1 MQQLRCVFF
10 FLFFTSQLSHI
21 TIWSCFSPL
30 FSRPDEPQFS
40 RAISNTE
47 RQPRF
52 PLAAVFLRVRDY
64 GAALHTDLAISL
76 RVLQFSLT
84 TPGMFCAR
92 ITVSVEVSFF
102 SLFLHPT
109 ETNPFIIKA
118 FGNVFFLPLFF
129 TMPGANESEK
139 QQRLSRCC
147 FFYFSNRILHN
158 CL

>member
-76 RVLQFSLT
+76 RVLQFFLT

-102 SLFLHPT
+102 LPFFYTQLRQIRSSLKRLAMCFFS
-109 ETNPFIIKA
+109 PFFHDARRQRVRKTA
-118 FGNVFFLPLFF
+118 APLPLLFFLF
-129 TMPGANESEK
+129 
-139 QQRLSRCC
+139 
-147 FFYFSNRILHN
+147 
-158 CL
+158 

>member
-52 PLAAVFLRVRDY
+52 PLAAVFLRIGDY

-76 RVLQFSLT
+76 RVLQFFLT
-84 TPGMFCAR
+84 TLGMFCAR

-102 SLFLHPT
+102 LPFFYTQLRQIRSSLKRLAMCFFS
-109 ETNPFIIKA
+109 PF
-118 FGNVFFLPLFF
+118 F
-129 TMPGANESEK
+129 
-139 QQRLSRCC
+139 SRCQAPTSPKNSSVSPAAV
-147 FFYFSNRILHN
+147 FLF
-158 CL
+158 

>member
-52 PLAAVFLRVRDY
+52 PLAAVFLRVGNY
-64 GAALHTDLAISL
+64 EAALHTDLAISL
-76 RVLQFSLT
+76 RVLQFFLT
-84 TPGMFCAR
+84 TPSMFYAR

-102 SLFLHPT
+102 LPFFYTQLRQIRSSLKRLAVCFFS
-109 ETNPFIIKA
+109 PF
-118 FGNVFFLPLFF
+118 F
-129 TMPGANESEK
+129 
-139 QQRLSRCC
+139 SRCQAPTSPKNSSVSPAAV
-147 FFYFSNRILHN
+147 FLF
-158 CL
+158 